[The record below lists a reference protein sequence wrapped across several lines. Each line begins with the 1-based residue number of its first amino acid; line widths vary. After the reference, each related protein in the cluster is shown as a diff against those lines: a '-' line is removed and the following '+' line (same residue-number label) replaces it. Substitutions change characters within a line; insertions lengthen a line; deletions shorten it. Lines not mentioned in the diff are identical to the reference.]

1 MTWPEDKALLGSN
14 LSAEPGAKT
23 EDHVGQQVPSLS
35 RRGFPLRDWHPS
47 EKSKQH
53 PFFNRLK
60 D

>member
-1 MTWPEDKALLGSN
+1 MAWPEDKALLGSN

-23 EDHVGQQVPSLS
+23 EDHAGQPVPRFS
-35 RRGFPLRDWHPS
+35 RRGFPLRDWHES